1 MKKLRK
7 SMLLWVCIPFVFSFA
22 APIAKAQSSLEGKQK
37 ITPSVADQQAAQE
50 SNLIYRHARPANTAA
65 GRAMKS
71 EESATAPSIKSSS
84 LADSTGL
91 RFPGDVTY
99 LGGAV
104 VPSAES
110 HAIYL
115 MPEDNCFSIANCWGN
130 PEGFLTDLANS
141 DFVHLLDQYT
151 GVSGS
156 YTVGPNA
163 IIPYRQTAAIFTDA
177 DIQVFVHAVASKEGS
192 GYGHIYHVFLPPG
205 QDECFSH
212 PSHTCYSPDDP
223 KTFAFCAY
231 HSSVQFKDIG
241 HVLYSVEPFQDVPGC
256 SVKPGTPNG
265 QLADSTNN
273 SLSHEL
279 FETIS
284 DPDGTAWIN
293 FSLVVLAGAE
303 IGDECSFFTVNAAGA
318 TFFDP
323 SVFPIGSHLYAV
335 QPEYSN
341 SAHACAVGP

>member
-1 MKKLRK
+1 MEKIRNA
-7 SMLLWVCIPFVFSFA
+7 MRVWVCILYVLSFA
-22 APIAKAQSSLEGKQK
+22 ATIAKAQSSMEGKQK

-71 EESATAPSIKSSS
+71 EESGTAPSTKSTSIT
-84 LADSTGL
+84 DSTGL

-99 LGGAV
+99 LGGPV
-104 VPSAES
+104 VTSAES

-115 MPEDNCFSIANCWGN
+115 IPNGNCLSIANCWGN

-151 GVSGS
+151 GLSGS

-163 IIPYRQTAAIFTDA
+163 IIAYRQTPAIFTDA
-177 DIQVFVHAVASKEGS
+177 DLQVFVHAVASKEGS

-212 PSHTCYSPDDP
+212 PSKTCYSPDNP
-223 KTFAFCAY
+223 KTFIFCAY
-231 HSSVQFKDIG
+231 HTSVQFKDIG

-256 SVKPGTPNG
+256 SVPLGTPNG
-265 QLADSTNN
+265 QLVDSTNN

-284 DPDGTAWIN
+284 DPDGNAWIN
-293 FSLVVLAGAE
+293 FSLIVLNGAE
-303 IGDECSFFTVNAAGA
+303 IGDECSFFTVIASGA
-318 TFFDP
+318 FFDP
-323 SVFPIGSHLYAV
+323 SVFTIGSHLYAV